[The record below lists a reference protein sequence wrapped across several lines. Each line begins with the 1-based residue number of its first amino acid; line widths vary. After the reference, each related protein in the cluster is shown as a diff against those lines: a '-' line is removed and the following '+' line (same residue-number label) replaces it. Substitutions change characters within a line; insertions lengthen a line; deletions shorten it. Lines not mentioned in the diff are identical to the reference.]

1 MKTSDEDM
9 KRFLSLMASIVAIA
23 ICGAAG
29 VLGALAT
36 VRALGLDGV
45 VAALVAVVI
54 GVLIATLLWA
64 GGVALLRSMKVLE

>member
-1 MKTSDEDM
+1 MRK
-9 KRFLSLMASIVAIA
+9 FLPLMASLVAIT

-29 VLGALAT
+29 VLVAFAA

-45 VAALVAVVI
+45 VAALVAVVV

-64 GGVALLRSMKVLE
+64 AGVALLRSMKVLK